1 MRLARASAAL
11 FVAIASAEMTTVGT
25 RATQSSTVTKVI
37 KFGKLVDGTG
47 RVVQNAR
54 VVVENDRIQSVTSND
69 SPVPGGAQVIDLS
82 QFTGIPGL
90 IDAHTHITYYWA
102 GDPGT
107 TPRNQPARPVAVTVF
122 LAQENGLKALEA
134 GVTTVRDLN
143 AADGADFAMRDLINM
158 GKMVGP
164 RIFASGTGL
173 RALRTSPS
181 PTVVASGIDELTRA
195 TRQAIA
201 SGADWVKIFASTG
214 GFDDV
219 TQYQTFTA
227 EELKASVEV
236 AHMLG
241 KRVAVHSYGPGGASA
256 AVRAG
261 ADSLEHAT
269 DMDDDTIAE
278 MVRRKIYY
286 VPTIDHN
293 QYYIEN
299 GEVYH
304 FPGDYRARLSQFIT
318 RNTDTARRA
327 FKAGAMMVMG
337 SDAVYTGWG
346 LNTRE
351 LERFV
356 ALGMTPEQ
364 ALQTATKNPAAMLGM
379 EKSLGAIAAGYYADL
394 VAVEGDPLANI
405 AAVTKNVR
413 WVMKGGQVVVDRT
426 RASRPSLALGSYESL
441 TMPLNGV
448 QYAPA
453 YSR

>member
-1 MRLARASAAL
+1 MRLIRAITAL
-11 FVAIASAEMTTVGT
+11 LFTVAPAEVITAGRPAMQPSTAT
-25 RATQSSTVTKVI
+25 RII
-37 KFGKLVDGTG
+37 KFGKLVDGKG
-47 RVVQNAR
+47 RVIQNAR
-54 VVVENDRIQSVTSND
+54 VLVENDRIQSVTSND
-69 SPVPGGAQVIDLS
+69 PPVPAGAEVIDLS
-82 QFTGIPGL
+82 RFTGIPGL

-107 TPRNQPARPVAVTVF
+107 TPRNQPARPVALTVF

-143 AADGADFAMRDLINM
+143 AADGADFAMRDLINL
-158 GKMVGP
+158 GKMIGP

-181 PTVVASGIDELTRA
+181 PTVVASGIDELIRA

-201 SGADWVKIFASTG
+201 SGADWVKIFGSTG

-219 TQYQTFTA
+219 TQFQTFTV
-227 EELKASVEV
+227 EELKAAVEV

-241 KRVAVHSYGPGGASA
+241 KKVAVHSYGPGGASA

-269 DMDDDTIAE
+269 DMNDDTIAE

-304 FPGDYRARLSQFIT
+304 FLGDYRGRLGQFIA
-318 RNTDTARRA
+318 RNTETARRA
-327 FKAGAMMVMG
+327 FKAGAMLVMG

-364 ALQTATKNPAAMLGM
+364 ALQTATRNPAAMLGM
-379 EKSLGAIAAGYYADL
+379 EKSLGAVAPGYYADL

-405 AAVTKNVR
+405 LAVTKNVR
-413 WVMKGGQVVVDRT
+413 WVMKGGRVVINRT
-426 RASRPSLALGSYESL
+426 QIATR
-441 TMPLNGV
+441 
-448 QYAPA
+448 
-453 YSR
+453 